1 MPRTCAQTDRESGWA
16 AKKEHRVSWKIYT
29 CTRKQRM
36 AVQAMLQEVCSYFNN
51 KMYRLGPDVSTGFC
65 GLHYVSQSPPSPA
78 MSTPNFNLIGYADA
92 KPSEAIQPH
101 QLPGLAVA
109 VVFPGKPGTDLFE
122 LPIKQFKDYKPKA
135 KGNAARRLAKWLR
148 DQSSGGL
155 QLTGFC
161 QVADQVDAAIC
172 GLSLLEELPR
182 TRVGQHYDTYRLYF
196 ESDHI
201 DFAQA
206 VALEYYEFTI
216 NLGVLRAGL
225 RIPQRYRK
233 LFVAMDRFP
242 GRGPETVPPGASVE
256 LTPGARFLNFV
267 REHSSTGQH
276 IRRENESI
284 GLTAS
289 LGTLDWWKPIEEDK
303 WREGKSHPHFV
314 FPDWL
319 AAAALVTCPP
329 TAVPT

>member
-1 MPRTCAQTDRESGWA
+1 
-16 AKKEHRVSWKIYT
+16 
-29 CTRKQRM
+29 
-36 AVQAMLQEVCSYFNN
+36 
-51 KMYRLGPDVSTGFC
+51 
-65 GLHYVSQSPPSPA
+65 
-78 MSTPNFNLIGYADA
+78 MSKANFNLRGYADA

-109 VVFPGKPGTDLFE
+109 VIFPGKPGTDLLE
-122 LPIKQFKDYKPKA
+122 LPIKQFKGYKKKS

-148 DQSSGGL
+148 DQSSEGL
-155 QLTGFC
+155 QLTGFF
-161 QVADQVDAAIC
+161 QVADQVDAATC

-182 TRVGQHYDTYRLYF
+182 THVERHYDTYHLYF

-201 DFAQA
+201 DLSQA

-225 RIPQRYRK
+225 RLPHQYRK

-242 GRGPETVPPGASVE
+242 GRSPETVTPGAPVE
-256 LTPGARFLNFV
+256 QTPGARFLNFV
-267 REHSSTGQH
+267 REHSSSGQH

-284 GLTAS
+284 GLVAA
-289 LGTLDWWKPIEEDK
+289 LGTIDWWKRTGEDK

-314 FPDWL
+314 LPDWL
-319 AAAALVTCPP
+319 VAAALADSYPDEFAASLGESRVGADTVDGLRELYVTFKSFDLFSM
-329 TAVPT
+329 TDSAGLVRGATQIWSVPDDVRAFILDRANKR